1 MTDREINQRFGE
13 LRSLGKSENWL
24 KDLTSD
30 ERKEHEELL
39 YRYVVNQLLANKL
52 FKEKIRSLSE
62 DYLEYHTK
70 DELSAICEDQKADF
84 EKRAKVRIVHCGNG
98 EWYGTIDW
106 LEK

>member
-1 MTDREINQRFGE
+1 MTDKEIDDRLKE
-13 LRSLGKSENWL
+13 IRLGNWVE
-24 KDLTSD
+24 KMSSA
-30 ERKEHEELL
+30 ERKEQEELL
-39 YRYVVNQLLANKL
+39 YRYSINQLLANKL

-62 DYLEYHTK
+62 DYLKHHTK

-84 EKRAKVRIVHCGNG
+84 EKRAKVRIVYCGNG